1 MPRAIWSGA
10 ISFGLVNIPVKLYSA
25 VSRKTVRFNQLDGR
39 DGTRIQQ
46 KRVNPS
52 TGEEVPYERIVKGY
66 ELSPDRYVVVKPEE
80 LEAVEPRKTH
90 MIEIEDFV
98 ELDQIDPIFYDHPYY
113 LAPGKGATKAYALLL
128 RAMEES
134 GKVGIARVVIRSKE
148 QLVALRAQDGVLH
161 METMLFGDEVIAPG
175 SLDEIPDAGELEASA
190 REVKMA
196 GELIES
202 LSAEFDPSKYRDS
215 YREQVLDLVERKAE
229 GEEIAVQPE
238 EEERPEVPDLMAA
251 LEASIA
257 GAKRQDGTAAGAAKT
272 KAAKPKRKPAAGG
285 GAAKA
290 KTPAKKRA
298 PAKKKPAAKK

>member
-25 VSRKTVRFNQLDGR
+25 VSRKTVRFNQLDGK

-46 KRVNPS
+46 KRVNPN
-52 TGEEVPYERIVKGY
+52 TGDEVPYERIVKGY
-66 ELSPDRYVVVKPEE
+66 ELSPDRYVVIKPEE

-98 ELDQIDPIFYDHPYY
+98 ELEQIDPIFYDHPYY

-128 RAMEES
+128 KAMEES
-134 GKVGIARVVIRSKE
+134 GRVGIARVVIRSKE

-161 METMLFGDEVIAPG
+161 METMLFGDEVIPPD
-175 SLDEIPDAGELEASA
+175 SLDELPDAGELEASP

-202 LSAEFDPSKYRDS
+202 LASDFDPDKYRDS
-215 YREQVLDLVERKAE
+215 YREQVLELVERKAE
-229 GEEIAVQPE
+229 GEEIAVQPQ

-257 GAKRQDGTAAGAAKT
+257 SAKRQ
-272 KAAKPKRKPAAGG
+272 GG
-285 GAAKA
+285 NGKAKA
-290 KTPAKKRA
+290 PAKKRT